1 VNGLTAGT
9 TKELPVK
16 VHLTTKVQHEEKADT
31 FELAL
36 FGRYYE
42 KGNAA
47 FLKYD
52 EVLEDGTIHT
62 IVKLSHDDALILRSG
77 ALKMRLPFNRNVK
90 KNGSYVSPYGT
101 MLLSTETKQ
110 LEHDK
115 EHSGELVEGTFSI
128 QYDLW
133 MQDSIA
139 GNYEMVIHYKEVE
152 EIS

>member
-1 VNGLTAGT
+1 MTVGT

-16 VHLTTKVQHEEKADT
+16 VHLKTKVQQDEQADT

-62 IVKLSHDDALILRSG
+62 IVKLSDDNALILRSG
-77 ALKMRLPFNRNVK
+77 ALKMRLPFNRNGK
-90 KNGSYVSPYGT
+90 KNGSYDSPYGT
-101 MLLSTETKQ
+101 LLLSTDTKQ
-110 LEHDK
+110 LDHVREHA
-115 EHSGELVEGTFSI
+115 GELIKGTLTI
-128 QYDLW
+128 EYDLW
-133 MQDSIA
+133 MQDNMA
-139 GNYEMVIHYKEVE
+139 GNYQMVIHYKEVKE
-152 EIS
+152 HS